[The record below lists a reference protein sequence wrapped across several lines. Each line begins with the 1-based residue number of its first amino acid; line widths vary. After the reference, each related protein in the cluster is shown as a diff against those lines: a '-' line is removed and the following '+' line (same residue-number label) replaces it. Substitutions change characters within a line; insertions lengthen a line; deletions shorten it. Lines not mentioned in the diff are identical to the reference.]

1 MAMGIAFIGSL
12 CATPAAIWFAHKI
25 GAIDIPKDDRRVHS
39 KPIPRM
45 GGLAIF
51 VGFTIAFL
59 LLSEMPMPKMLGILG
74 GSITI
79 IICGMID
86 DTRGVSPKQKLALQF
101 VAAGILYYSGVKI
114 SYFANPF
121 NPRELVDVGM
131 MGLPI
136 TLIWVVGITN
146 TVNLI
151 DGLDGLAAGVSA
163 ISALTLAYIAFYNGR
178 YETALLTLAL
188 AGACLGFL
196 PYNFNPAKVFMGDTG
211 SLFLGFILSAIAIQ
225 GSLKSAAII
234 TTVIPVIALGLPIFD
249 TTFAIMRRLL
259 NGRPI
264 MEADKGHLH
273 HRLLALG
280 LCQKRAVLTLYLISI
295 LLGISAGLYINKL
308 YLYGTL
314 SILATATLI
323 IIPINRTLNRIE
335 REEVDMEVAMVRVG
349 APLDVDDTDF
359 GPDEHHGYAND
370 EETEASINEKN

>member
-1 MAMGIAFIGSL
+1 MDKMIMAMGIAFIVSL
-12 CATPAAIWFAHKI
+12 CATPAAIWFARKI

-39 KPIPRM
+39 RPIPRM

-51 VGFTIAFL
+51 AGFTIAFL

-74 GSITI
+74 GAITI

-86 DTRGVSPKQKLALQF
+86 DTKGVSPKQKLALQF
-101 VAAGILYYSGVKI
+101 IAAGFLYFSGIKI
-114 SYFANPF
+114 SYLANPF
-121 NPRELVDVGM
+121 NPRELMDVGI

-163 ISALTLAYIAFYNGR
+163 ISAMTLAYIAFFNGR

-211 SLFLGFILSAIAIQ
+211 SLFLGFILSAISIQ
-225 GSLKSAAII
+225 GSLKSAAVI

-249 TTFAIMRRLL
+249 TSFAIMRRLV

-280 LCQKRAVLTLYLISI
+280 LCQKRAVLTLYLISA
-295 LLGISAGLYINKL
+295 LLGVTAALYINKL
-308 YLYGTL
+308 YIYGTMA
-314 SILATATLI
+314 ILATAVLI
-323 IIPINRTLNRIE
+323 MIPINRTLNRIE
-335 REEVDMEVAMVRVG
+335 NEEIAHEVAMLKPG
-349 APLDVDDTDF
+349 APIEAEDTDF
-359 GPDEHHGYAND
+359 GADEHTGYG
-370 EETEASINEKN
+370 K